1 MTTLYWPH
9 HRPANMEISLTSEL
23 PPSSN
28 GHHKQSSYSQFLWLL
43 LTLTVL
49 GKLQTVNCNYQAN
62 ISSSHHVRITFQP
75 SNLPTYVPTY
85 QPTNP
90 PTYQLTNLPNLPTY
104 QPTNPPTYQLT
115 KPTNLPTYQTYQPT
129 NLRAYQQAT

>member
-1 MTTLYWPH
+1 
-9 HRPANMEISLTSEL
+9 MEISLTSEL

-75 SNLPTYVPTY
+75 SNLPTFSQIAALQREKAMLECTARKFMRRE
-85 QPTNP
+85 
-90 PTYQLTNLPNLPTY
+90 QLA
-104 QPTNPPTYQLT
+104 
-115 KPTNLPTYQTYQPT
+115 
-129 NLRAYQQAT
+129 RAASFRLARMVLVVVIMIMMENHHQW